1 MRKEPV
7 IHADEVDWFR
17 CDSPADILRRFVC
30 ALAVYALIY
39 FMRF

>member
-1 MRKEPV
+1 MRVEPV

-39 FMRF
+39 IIG